1 MTAGHEPP
9 FFRLLAGR
17 RSGKHLKFQ
26 PYENE
31 NIVCLPRQYLP
42 FSGRRGHHAPH
53 RGATR
58 PVRDVRDRLRGN
70 LRGTPRRTARS
81 AHAQRGLAP
90 RLCADAPFAAGP
102 GGGFRPLRHDR
113 GDGRH
118 ELRVAQPAGSL
129 ARGCAEDFPHG
140 GVLPPPSRP
149 HLRGSFSAA
158 IPAGIMFPIPIT
170 KGPRASSWCSTCW
183 KTAARGFWNISP
195 KTENEKSPFD
205 EGDPEGLSE

>member
-118 ELRVAQPAGSL
+118 ELRVAQPAGSV

-140 GVLPPPSRP
+140 GVLPPPTC
-149 HLRGSFSAA
+149 
-158 IPAGIMFPIPIT
+158 PIPT
-170 KGPRASSWCSTCW
+170 TRATRASNWCSTCW

-205 EGDPEGLSE
+205 EGAPEGLPE